1 MGRSIRADATPA
13 MRNSAYTAVIERGQE
28 HARQQN
34 LHMRIR
40 NGSRGVTLIELLFG
54 VAIVG
59 ILAGL
64 AFPSMRTAL
73 RAGSVR
79 TATFELMAGLQQ
91 ARASSI
97 AAARPG
103 VFCLTEKTGS
113 GNEACLPDGG
123 TGSAW
128 RAFLEAD
135 GRQLPLAARDLPPGI
150 RLKAN
155 RARLAFWP
163 DSLSASAATLT
174 ICDVAGLVRP
184 REIVIN
190 QAGRLRLGESGEA
203 ACG

>member
-1 MGRSIRADATPA
+1 
-13 MRNSAYTAVIERGQE
+13 MRNSSNTAVFERGQK

-34 LHMRIR
+34 LHMRNR
-40 NGSRGVTLIELLFG
+40 CRGVTLIELLFG

-59 ILAGL
+59 ILAAL

-79 TATFELMAGLQQ
+79 SASFELMAGLQQ
-91 ARASSI
+91 TRASSI

-103 VFCLTEKTGS
+103 VFCLTEKTGA
-113 GNEACLPDGG
+113 GTEACLPDGG
-123 TGSAW
+123 RASAW

-135 GRQLPLAARDLPPGI
+135 GRQLPLAARALPAGI
-150 RLKAN
+150 RLKTN

-163 DSLSASAATLT
+163 DSLSASTATLT
-174 ICDVAGLVRP
+174 ICDALGLARP

-190 QAGRLRLGESGEA
+190 QAGRLRLGESTEA

>member
-1 MGRSIRADATPA
+1 
-13 MRNSAYTAVIERGQE
+13 MRNSANAAVFERGQK

-34 LHMRIR
+34 PHMRNR
-40 NGSRGVTLIELLFG
+40 NESRGVTLIELLFG

-59 ILAGL
+59 IIAGL

-73 RAGSVR
+73 RTGSVR
-79 TATFELMAGLQQ
+79 SASFELMAGLQQ
-91 ARASSI
+91 TRASSI

-103 VFCLTEKTGS
+103 VLCLTEKTGS

-128 RAFLEAD
+128 RAFLEAE
-135 GRQLPLAARDLPPGI
+135 GRQLPLAARALPAGI

-163 DSLSASAATLT
+163 DSLSASTATLT
-174 ICDVAGLVRP
+174 ICDALGLARP

-190 QAGRLRLGESGEA
+190 QAGRLRLTESTEA